1 MHPWVAGVPRV
12 GWAFSPAPHGTS
24 PVPVYPTC
32 LQVLREPQT
41 AQWKN
46 PPANAGKPGSLPG
59 LGRSPGG
66 GSGNPL
72 QYSCLE
78 NSHGQ
83 ENPSGQKQIKAH
95 TLQIGGLP
103 QLARRLEFSAA
114 LIEKSLSFLLPIS
127 LSPFCK
133 RKSHRLQP
141 SGRPLSSRSVPGW
154 RLPGSEKKDQ
164 PGAGVWGGGL
174 LAWASISLPHPSR
187 LRCAQ

>member
-1 MHPWVAGVPRV
+1 MHSWVAGVPRV

-83 ENPSGQKQIKAH
+83 ENPSGHSPWDEESDVTEH
-95 TLQIGGLP
+95 TSMT
-103 QLARRLEFSAA
+103 E
-114 LIEKSLSFLLPIS
+114 
-127 LSPFCK
+127 C
-133 RKSHRLQP
+133 
-141 SGRPLSSRSVPGW
+141 
-154 RLPGSEKKDQ
+154 
-164 PGAGVWGGGL
+164 GVGC
-174 LAWASISLPHPSR
+174 
-187 LRCAQ
+187 RCQEG

>member
-1 MHPWVAGVPRV
+1 MVPGGSVCGSPQGETGALFALNTGCWPRSLAQREQV
-12 GWAFSPAPHGTS
+12 SGCVHRSCRGHGLISLVRRNGCLPAP
-24 PVPVYPTC
+24 C
-32 LQVLREPQT
+32 
-41 AQWKN
+41 
-46 PPANAGKPGSLPG
+46 
-59 LGRSPGG
+59 
-66 GSGNPL
+66 
-72 QYSCLE
+72 
-78 NSHGQ
+78 GQ

-127 LSPFCK
+127 LSPCCK
-133 RKSHRLQP
+133 RKSHLLQP

-174 LAWASISLPHPSR
+174 RAWASISLPHPSR